1 MAYIW
6 DTGLSENKLL
16 HAENLNKL
24 MDMIDEKIIN
34 YTCSAV
40 NSSVKTSHNTPV
52 TTNTGGVGYSPIYG
66 GKFREVI
73 RA

>member
-6 DTGLSENKLL
+6 DTGITAGQKIEATDLN
-16 HAENLNKL
+16 NLIS
-24 MDMIDEKIIN
+24 MINTEITN

-52 TTNTGGVGYSPIYG
+52 TTRTGGTGYSPIYG
-66 GKFREVI
+66 GKVSGG
-73 RA
+73 